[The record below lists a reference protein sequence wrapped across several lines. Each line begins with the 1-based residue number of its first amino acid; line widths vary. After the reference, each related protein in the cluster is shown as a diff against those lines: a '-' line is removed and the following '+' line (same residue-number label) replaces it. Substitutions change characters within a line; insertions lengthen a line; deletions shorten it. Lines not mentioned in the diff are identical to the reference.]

1 MTGQPTTFRD
11 VFAVA
16 EYRVLFV
23 AAVLSWVGDYF
34 AKVAVALLVFRNT
47 GSVALSATSFAIG
60 YLPWLAGGPVLA
72 AVAER
77 YPHRRVMIICDVAS
91 MALVSLMALPG
102 LPLPVLLLLL
112 MSAAMLA
119 PPFQAARSA
128 MVAQLLTGDRYVQG
142 ISLQNMSAQAAQVL
156 GYAMGGMVA
165 HVAPQGALL
174 VNAATFGASAL
185 LLWRGVRPR
194 PAVATTIAGRRS
206 LLKETGDGLK
216 LVFGHRIMRPIA
228 LVVFSMVSITIVPE
242 GLAAA
247 WSAELGESSGT
258 AGLLMAAVPVGT
270 MVGGVL
276 IRATG
281 PDRRLKMIKPFL
293 LVTPFLLIPALAGPP
308 SVVVFI
314 MMVGAGVTSTAIVPL
329 NGIFVRVLPEG
340 FRARAFGIMQGGIQI
355 TLAVAVLTAGALADR
370 FSVSIVV
377 GTWSLCGLVLM
388 GVVVRTWPRDDV
400 INVEIARVT
409 EMNRMP

>member
-1 MTGQPTTFRD
+1 MTDQPTTFRD
-11 VFAVA
+11 VFTVA
-16 EYRVLFV
+16 EYRALFV

-34 AKVAVALLVFRNT
+34 AKVVVAFLVFSNT
-47 GSVALSATSFAIG
+47 GSVVLSATSFAIS

-77 YPHRRVMIICDVAS
+77 YPHRRVMIICDAAS

-102 LPLPVLLLLL
+102 LPLPVLFLLLL
-112 MSAAMLA
+112 GTALLT

-128 MVAQLLTGDRYVQG
+128 MLARLLTGDRYVQG
-142 ISLQNMSAQAAQVL
+142 ISLQNMAAQAAQVA
-156 GYAMGGMVA
+156 GYAMGGPVA
-165 HVAPQGALL
+165 AVAPRGALL

-185 LLWRGVRPR
+185 LLWCGVRPR
-194 PAVATTIAGRRS
+194 PAAATTAGHRS
-206 LLKETGDGLK
+206 LLKEAGDGLRV
-216 LVFGHRIMRPIA
+216 VFGHQIMRPIA

-247 WSAELGESSGT
+247 WAAELGESSTT
-258 AGLLMAAVPVGT
+258 AGLLMAAIPVGT
-270 MVGGVL
+270 VVGGVL
-276 IRATG
+276 IRVTR
-281 PDRRLKMIKPFL
+281 PERRLKMIKPLLLANPLL
-293 LVTPFLLIPALAGPP
+293 LVPALAGPP
-308 SVVVFI
+308 AVVVFLLV
-314 MMVGAGVTSTAIVPL
+314 VGAGVTSTAIVLL
-329 NGIFVRVLPEG
+329 NGIFVRVLPDG
-340 FRARAFGIMQGGIQI
+340 FRARAFGIMQGGVQI

-400 INVEIARVT
+400 IDVEIARVE
-409 EMNRMP
+409 EMNRTP